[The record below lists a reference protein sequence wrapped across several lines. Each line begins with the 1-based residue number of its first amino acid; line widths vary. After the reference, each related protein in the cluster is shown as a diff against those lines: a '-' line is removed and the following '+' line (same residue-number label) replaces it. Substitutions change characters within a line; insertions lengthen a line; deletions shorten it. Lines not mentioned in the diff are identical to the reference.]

1 MTRIFGIR
9 HHGPGSALSL
19 RAALHAYAPD
29 CVLIEGPPEAD
40 ALLALI
46 ADSAYQPPLALL
58 LSRTDKPSDAM
69 FYPFAEFSPE
79 WGAIQYA
86 LAHALPVRFCDWPA
100 AAALAYRASKGKSE
114 SADVESLDEAI
125 DAETGES
132 ETGESETGDS
142 ETGDSETEQVETDQ
156 RLDPI
161 AQLAK
166 AAGESDPE
174 AWWDSLIEQQPN
186 DLAVFEAISEAMAA
200 GRAAFPKL
208 DNRNDLREAWMRQAV
223 RDAVKSGAQKIAV
236 VCGAFHAPALSE
248 SVSAKSDTP
257 LLATVKA
264 LAKSIKLDVAWVPWS
279 QSRLSLASA
288 YGAGMPAPA
297 WYADIFAA
305 RGRAHV
311 RFLARAAACLR
322 SADLDASSASVI
334 EAVRLSETLAALRER
349 CLPGLSEVRE
359 AAIAVLARGD
369 ALRYNLIAKALEIA
383 ERFGAVAENAP
394 SLPLRRDFEARLK
407 TLRLKRTDESKLLDL
422 DLREANGLARSVFFH
437 QCQLL
442 GLAFANREGDQ
453 AASGGSFHEYW
464 RLKFV
469 PEDELKLIEAS
480 QLGAS
485 VLEAATQAVLTEISR
500 CELTELTTRL
510 RTANDAELAPAIP
523 ALLHAISDGSSGADA
538 MLLLSALPALLTLHR
553 FGSVRGFAP
562 ERIAP
567 IIEVMLARMSV
578 GLTLSARGINSESSE
593 ALIKNL
599 MLLHPMVEVSQRAD
613 WQAAF
618 AQAVLGLQ
626 HEAGNSGGASV
637 HPMLRGFAARFAFE
651 QSDGD
656 AAKFAHTA
664 RLALSPVVTPA
675 DASDW
680 VLGALKGPVVILQ
693 HGELLSVIDGWV
705 SGLVKEDFVV
715 LLPALRRAFSEF
727 DSNERRLIAQKVAS
741 GQCISAAKAIAAAS
755 PFDAA
760 RVELVLPTIL
770 ELIL

>member
-19 RAALHAYAPD
+19 RAALQDYAPD

-40 ALLALI
+40 ALLALV
-46 ADSAYQPPLALL
+46 ADTAYQPPLALL
-58 LSRTDKPSDAM
+58 LSRTDKPSDAV

-79 WGAIQYA
+79 WSAIQYA
-86 LAHALPVRFCDWPA
+86 LAHAVPVRFCDWPA
-100 AAALAYRASKGKSE
+100 AASLAYSAAHMKSE
-114 SADVESLDEAI
+114 TSNGDPI
-125 DAETGES
+125 DAESDANETEFAVS
-132 ETGESETGDS
+132 ETDE
-142 ETGDSETEQVETDQ
+142 

-200 GRAAFPKL
+200 GRAAHPKA
-208 DNRNDLREAWMRQAV
+208 DERNALREAWMRQTV
-223 RDAVKSGAQKIAV
+223 RDAAKSGAKKIAV
-236 VCGAFHAPALSE
+236 VCGAFHAPALIE
-248 SVSAKSDTP
+248 VVSVKADAP

-297 WYADIFAA
+297 WYADIFSS
-305 RGRAHV
+305 RERAHV
-311 RFLARAAACLR
+311 RFLARAANCLR

-334 EAVRLSETLAALRER
+334 EAVRLSETLAALRGR
-349 CLPGLSEVRE
+349 CLPGLAEVRE
-359 AAIAVLARGD
+359 AAVAVLARGD
-369 ALRYNLIAKALEIA
+369 ALRYNLIAGALEIA
-383 ERFGAVAENAP
+383 ERFGGVAENAP

-407 TLRLKRTDESKLLDL
+407 SLRLKRTEESKLLDL

-442 GLAFANREGDQ
+442 GLAFAAPEGDQ
-453 AASGGSFHEYW
+453 VSSGGSFHEYW

-485 VLEAATQAVLTEISR
+485 VLEAATQSVLKGLTTCELA
-500 CELTELTTRL
+500 ELTEKL
-510 RTANDAELAPAIP
+510 RAAIDAELAPAVP
-523 ALLHAISDGSSGADA
+523 ALLQAISDCSSGGDA
-538 MLLLSALPALLTLHR
+538 MLLLAALPPLLSLHR

-567 IIEVMLARMSV
+567 VIEVMLERVSV

-599 MLLHPMVEVSQRAD
+599 QRLRPGVAVSQRAD
-613 WQAAF
+613 WQLAF
-618 AQAVLGLQ
+618 AQALLGLQ
-626 HEAGNSGGASV
+626 QDSV

-656 AAKFAHTA
+656 AASFAHTA

-680 VLGALKGPVVILQ
+680 ILGALKGPVVILQ
-693 HGELLSVIDGWV
+693 HGELLGVIDGWV
-705 SGLVKEDFVV
+705 SGLVEEDFVA

-727 DSNERRLIAQKVAS
+727 DSNERRVIAQKVAS
-741 GQCISAAKAIAAAS
+741 GQCGASTKGISAASA
-755 PFDAA
+755 FDPT
-760 RVELVLPTIL
+760 RVALVLPTIL

>member
-1 MTRIFGIR
+1 MTRVFGIR

-19 RAALHAYAPD
+19 RAALQDYAPD

-40 ALLALI
+40 ALLGLI
-46 ADSAYQPPLALL
+46 ADTAYQPPLALL
-58 LSRTDKPSDAM
+58 LSRTDKPSDAV
-69 FYPFAEFSPE
+69 FYPFVEFSPE
-79 WGAIQYA
+79 WCAIQYA
-86 LAHALPVRFCDWPA
+86 LAQSIPVRFCDWPA
-100 AAALAYRASKGKSE
+100 AAALAYSAAKDK
-114 SADVESLDEAI
+114 SADADPEADAI
-125 DAETGES
+125 DAQAEDCETQS
-132 ETGESETGDS
+132 EENWP
-142 ETGDSETEQVETDQ
+142 

-186 DLAVFEAISEAMAA
+186 DLAVFEAINEAMAA
-200 GRAAFPKL
+200 GRTAHSKV
-208 DNRNDLREAWMRQAV
+208 DDRNALREAWMRQAI

-236 VCGAFHAPALSE
+236 VCGAFHAPALNE
-248 SVSAKSDTP
+248 VVNAKADAP
-257 LLATVKA
+257 LLASVKA

-297 WYADIFAA
+297 WYADIFSS
-305 RGRAHV
+305 RERAHV
-311 RFLARAAACLR
+311 RFLARAANCLR

-334 EAVRLSETLAALRER
+334 EAVRLSETLAAMRGR

-369 ALRYNLIAKALEIA
+369 VLRYELIAKALEIA

-407 TLRLKRTDESKLLDL
+407 TLRLKRTEESKLLDL

-437 QCQLL
+437 QCQQL
-442 GLAFANREGDQ
+442 GLAFAKPEGDQ
-453 AASGGSFHEYW
+453 VSSGGSFHEYW

-485 VLEAATQAVLTEISR
+485 VLDAATQTVLKEVNS
-500 CELTELTTRL
+500 CELTDLTARL
-510 RTANDAELAPAIP
+510 RIAIDAELAPAISP
-523 ALLHAISDGSSGADA
+523 LLHAIGDGSSGADA
-538 MLLLSALPALLTLHR
+538 MLLLAALPPLLTLHR

-562 ERIAP
+562 ESIAP
-567 IIEVMLARMSV
+567 IIDVMLARMSV

-593 ALIKNL
+593 AVIKNL
-599 MLLHPMVEVSQRAD
+599 QRLRPLVEVSQRSD
-613 WQAAF
+613 WQTAF

-626 HEAGNSGGASV
+626 ADTNASASASLV

-651 QSDGD
+651 QSGSDPN
-656 AAKFAHTA
+656 AFAHAA

-675 DASDW
+675 EASDW
-680 VLGALKGPVVILQ
+680 ILGALKGPVVILQ

-705 SGLVKEDFVV
+705 GGLVEEDFIA

-727 DSNERRLIAQKVAS
+727 DSNERRVIAQKIAS
-741 GQCISAAKAIAAAS
+741 VQGASAAKDLAAS
-755 PFDAA
+755 SAFDAA

-770 ELIL
+770 ELIS

>member
-1 MTRIFGIR
+1 MTRVFGIR

-19 RAALHAYAPD
+19 RAALQDYAPD

-40 ALLALI
+40 ALLALV
-46 ADSAYQPPLALL
+46 ADAAYQPPLALL
-58 LSRTDKPSDAM
+58 LSRSDKPSEAV

-86 LAHALPVRFCDWPA
+86 LLHAVPVRFCDWPA
-100 AAALAYRASKGKSE
+100 AASLAYGAANAKSE
-114 SADVESLDEAI
+114 AMDADPLDTAI
-125 DAETGES
+125 DAES
-132 ETGESETGDS
+132 VANETGLAV
-142 ETGDSETEQVETDQ
+142 TEAEV

-186 DLAVFEAISEAMAA
+186 DLSVFEAISEAMAA
-200 GRAAFPKL
+200 GRAAHPKV
-208 DNRNDLREAWMRQAV
+208 DERNALREAWMRQVV
-223 RDAVKSGAQKIAV
+223 RDAVKSGAYKIAV
-236 VCGAFHAPALSE
+236 VCGAFHAPALTE
-248 SVSAKSDTP
+248 AVSAKADAP
-257 LLATVKA
+257 LLAAVKA

-297 WYADIFAA
+297 WYADIF
-305 RGRAHV
+305 RSRERAHV
-311 RFLARAAACLR
+311 RFLARAATCLR

-334 EAVRLSETLAALRER
+334 EAVRLSETLAALRGR
-349 CLPGLSEVRE
+349 CLPGLAEVRE

-369 ALRYNLIAKALEIA
+369 ALRYNLIASALEIA
-383 ERFGAVAENAP
+383 ERFGGVAENAP

-407 TLRLKRTDESKLLDL
+407 SLRLKRTEESKLLDL
-422 DLREANGLARSVFFH
+422 DLREANGLARSVFFY

-442 GLAFANREGDQ
+442 GLAFAKPEDDQ
-453 AASGGSFHEYW
+453 VSSSGSFHEYW

-485 VLEAATQAVLTEISR
+485 VLEAATQAVLKDISS
-500 CELTELTTRL
+500 CELADLSEKL
-510 RTANDAELAPAIP
+510 RSAIDAELAPAVP
-523 ALLHAISDGSSGADA
+523 ALLHAISDCSSGSDA
-538 MLLLSALPALLTLHR
+538 MLLLAALPPLLSLHR

-567 IIEVMLARMSV
+567 VIEVMLARVSV

-599 MLLHPMVEVSQRAD
+599 QRLRPGVEVSQRAD
-613 WQAAF
+613 WQLAF
-618 AQAVLGLQ
+618 AQAVMGLSQ
-626 HEAGNSGGASV
+626 ELV

-651 QSDGD
+651 QADAD
-656 AAKFAHTA
+656 AATFAQTA
-664 RLALSPVVTPA
+664 RLALSPIVMPT

-680 VLGALKGPVVILQ
+680 ILGALKGPVVILQ
-693 HGELLSVIDGWV
+693 HGELLGVIDGWV
-705 SGLVKEDFVV
+705 SGLVEEDFIA

-727 DSNERRLIAQKVAS
+727 DSNERRVIAQKVAS
-741 GQCISAAKAIAAAS
+741 TQGATGAKALTAAS
-755 PFDAA
+755 AFDAA

>member
-1 MTRIFGIR
+1 MTRVFGIR
-9 HHGPGSALSL
+9 HHGPGSALTL
-19 RAALHAYAPD
+19 RAALQAYAPD

-40 ALLALI
+40 ALLALV

-58 LSRTDKPSDAM
+58 LSRSDKPSDAV

-86 LAHALPVRFCDWPA
+86 LAHAVSVRFCDWPA
-100 AAALAYRASKGKSE
+100 AAALAYSAEHGKSE
-114 SADVESLDEAI
+114 ATDADSLDDDAVDTELEA
-125 DAETGES
+125 
-132 ETGESETGDS
+132 GDS
-142 ETGDSETEQVETDQ
+142 ELEAIND

-166 AAGESDPE
+166 AAGVSDPE
-174 AWWDSLIEQQPN
+174 AWWDSLIEQQPD
-186 DLAVFEAISEAMAA
+186 DLAVFDAINEAIAA
-200 GRAAFPKL
+200 GRAAHPKA
-208 DNRNDLREAWMRQAV
+208 DARNDLREAWMRQSV
-223 RDAVKSGAQKIAV
+223 REAVKSGAKKIAV
-236 VCGAFHAPALSE
+236 VCGAFHAPALTE
-248 SVSAKSDTP
+248 LVSAKADAP

-297 WYADIFAA
+297 WYADIFSA
-305 RGRAHV
+305 RERAHV

-322 SADLDASSASVI
+322 AADLDASSASVI
-334 EAVRLSETLAALRER
+334 EAVRLSETLSAMRGR
-349 CLPGLSEVRE
+349 CLPGLAEVRE

-369 ALRYNLIAKALEIA
+369 GLRYNLIASALEIA
-383 ERFGAVAENAP
+383 ERFGSVAENAP

-407 TLRLKRTDESKLLDL
+407 SLRLKRTEESKLLDL

-442 GLAFANREGDQ
+442 GLAFAKPEGDQ
-453 AASGGSFHEYW
+453 VSSGGSFHEYW
-464 RLKFV
+464 RLKFA

-485 VLEAATQAVLTEISR
+485 VLAAATQAVLKAISSTELSV
-500 CELTELTTRL
+500 LTEKL
-510 RTANDAELAPAIP
+510 RIAIDAELAPAIP
-523 ALLHAISDGSSGADA
+523 ALLHAINDCSSGGDA
-538 MLLLSALPALLTLHR
+538 LMLLAALPPLLSLHR

-567 IIEVMLARMSV
+567 IIAVMLARMSV

-593 ALIKNL
+593 TLIKNL
-599 MLLHPMVEVSQRAD
+599 QRLRPGVEVSQRAE

-626 HEAGNSGGASV
+626 HEANADTAGSAV
-637 HPMLRGFAARFAFE
+637 HAMLRGFAARFAFE
-651 QSDGD
+651 QADGD
-656 AAKFAHTA
+656 AVKFAQTA
-664 RLALSPVVTPA
+664 RLALSPVESPA
-675 DASDW
+675 QASDW
-680 VLGALKGPVVILQ
+680 ILGALKGPVVILQ

-705 SGLVKEDFVV
+705 SGLVEEDFVA

-727 DSNERRLIAQKVAS
+727 DSNERRVIAQKVAS
-741 GQCISAAKAIAAAS
+741 GQGASAAKALNVAS
-755 PFDAA
+755 AFDAA
-760 RVELVLPTIL
+760 RMQLVLPTIL
-770 ELIL
+770 ELLL

>member
-1 MTRIFGIR
+1 MTRVFGIR

-19 RAALHAYAPD
+19 RAALQDYAPD

-40 ALLALI
+40 ALLPLI
-46 ADSAYQPPLALL
+46 AGSAYQPPLALL
-58 LSRTDKPSDAM
+58 LSRSDKPSDAV

-79 WGAIQYA
+79 WSAIQYA
-86 LAHALPVRFCDWPA
+86 LTHAVPVRFCDWPA
-100 AAALAYRASKGKSE
+100 AASLAYSAAHGKSQAAE
-114 SADVESLDEAI
+114 VDAD
-125 DAETGES
+125 DADLEISECENDDVAGE
-132 ETGESETGDS
+132 
-142 ETGDSETEQVETDQ
+142 

-186 DLAVFEAISEAMAA
+186 DAAIFDAISEAIAA
-200 GRAAFPKL
+200 GRAAHPKV
-208 DNRNDLREAWMRQAV
+208 DERNALREAWMRQAM
-223 RDAVKSGAQKIAV
+223 RDAVKTGASKIAV
-236 VCGAFHAPALSE
+236 VCGAFHAPALIE
-248 SVSAKSDTP
+248 GISAKADAP

-297 WYADIFAA
+297 WYADIFSS
-305 RGRAHV
+305 RERAHV
-311 RFLARAAACLR
+311 RFLARAANCLR

-334 EAVRLSETLAALRER
+334 EAVRLSETLSAMRGR
-349 CLPGLSEVRE
+349 CLPGLAEVRE

-369 ALRYNLIAKALEIA
+369 VLRYNLIASALEVA

-407 TLRLKRTDESKLLDL
+407 SLRLKRTEESKLLDL

-442 GLAFANREGDQ
+442 GLAFAKPEGDQ
-453 AASGGSFHEYW
+453 VSSGGSFHEYW

-485 VLEAATQAVLTEISR
+485 VLEAATQALLKDLSSRELADLTEK
-500 CELTELTTRL
+500 L
-510 RTANDAELAPAIP
+510 RIAIDAELAPAIP
-523 ALLHAISDGSSGADA
+523 ALLHAISDFSSGGDA
-538 MLLLSALPALLTLHR
+538 QMLLAALPPLLTLHR

-567 IIEVMLARMSV
+567 IIEIMLTRMSV
-578 GLTLSARGINSESSE
+578 GLTLSARGINSETSE
-593 ALIKNL
+593 TLIKNL
-599 MLLHPMVEVSQRAD
+599 QRLRPGVEVSQRQD
-613 WQAAF
+613 WQVAF
-618 AQAVLGLQ
+618 AQAMLGLQ
-626 HEAGNSGGASV
+626 HELA

-656 AAKFAHTA
+656 ANAFAHAA

-680 VLGALKGPVVILQ
+680 ILGALKGPVVILQ
-693 HGELLSVIDGWV
+693 HGELLGVIDGWV
-705 SGLVKEDFVV
+705 SGLVEEDFVA

-727 DSNERRLIAQKVAS
+727 DSNERRVIAQKVAS
-741 GQCISAAKAIAAAS
+741 GQGASATKALNAS
-755 PFDAA
+755 STFDAA

>member
-79 WGAIQYA
+79 WCAIQYA
-86 LAHALPVRFCDWPA
+86 LAHAVPVRFCDWPA
-100 AAALAYRASKGKSE
+100 AAALAYGAAKDKSE
-114 SADVESLDEAI
+114 AT
-125 DAETGES
+125 DAETA
-132 ETGESETGDS
+132 DHV
-142 ETGDSETEQVETDQ
+142 ETEQDEADQ

-166 AAGESDPE
+166 AAGETDPE

-200 GRAAFPKL
+200 GRAAHPKV
-208 DNRNDLREAWMRQAV
+208 DERNALREAWMRQAV

-248 SVSAKSDTP
+248 SVSAKADAP
-257 LLATVKA
+257 LLGTVKA

-297 WYADIFAA
+297 WYADIFSA
-305 RGRAHV
+305 RERAHV
-311 RFLARAAACLR
+311 RFLARAATCLR

-334 EAVRLSETLAALRER
+334 EAVRLSETLSAMRGR
-349 CLPGLSEVRE
+349 CLPGLAEVRE

-369 ALRYNLIAKALEIA
+369 ALRYELIAKALEIA

-407 TLRLKRTDESKLLDL
+407 TLRLKRTEESKLLDL

-442 GLAFANREGDQ
+442 GLAFAHPQGDQ
-453 AASGGSFHEYW
+453 VSSGGSFHEFW

-485 VLEAATQAVLTEISR
+485 VLEAATQSVLKDLST
-500 CELTELTTRL
+500 CELTELTTHL
-510 RTANDAELAPAIP
+510 RTANDAELATAIP
-523 ALLHAISDGSSGADA
+523 ALLHAISDGSAGADA
-538 MLLLSALPALLTLHR
+538 MLLLAALPALLTLHR

-593 ALIKNL
+593 VLIKNL
-599 MLLHPMVEVSQRAD
+599 MRLRPMVEVSQRAD

-626 HEAGNSGGASV
+626 PDFSRDAAGSAV

-656 AAKFAHTA
+656 ASTFAHTA
-664 RLALSPVVTPA
+664 RLALSPVIAPTE
-675 DASDW
+675 ASDW
-680 VLGALKGPVVILQ
+680 ILGALKGPVVILQ

-705 SGLVKEDFVV
+705 SGLVEEDFVA

-727 DSNERRLIAQKVAS
+727 DSNERRVIAQKVSSAQGTAS
-741 GQCISAAKAIAAAS
+741 VKAANAVSA
-755 PFDAA
+755 FDAA
-760 RVELVLPTIL
+760 RVEAVLPTIL
-770 ELIL
+770 ELIQ

>member
-1 MTRIFGIR
+1 M
-9 HHGPGSALSL
+9 
-19 RAALHAYAPD
+19 
-29 CVLIEGPPEAD
+29 
-40 ALLALI
+40 
-46 ADSAYQPPLALL
+46 
-58 LSRTDKPSDAM
+58 
-69 FYPFAEFSPE
+69 
-79 WGAIQYA
+79 
-86 LAHALPVRFCDWPA
+86 
-100 AAALAYRASKGKSE
+100 
-114 SADVESLDEAI
+114 
-125 DAETGES
+125 
-132 ETGESETGDS
+132 
-142 ETGDSETEQVETDQ
+142 
-156 RLDPI
+156 
-161 AQLAK
+161 
-166 AAGESDPE
+166 
-174 AWWDSLIEQQPN
+174 IEQQPN
-186 DLAVFEAISEAMAA
+186 DLAVFEAISEAIAV
-200 GRAAFPKL
+200 GRAAHPKV
-208 DNRNDLREAWMRQAV
+208 DERNALREAWMRQSV

-236 VCGAFHAPALSE
+236 VCGAFHAPALIE
-248 SVSAKSDTP
+248 VVSAKADAP
-257 LLATVKA
+257 QLATVKA

-297 WYADIFAA
+297 WYADIFSS
-305 RGRAHV
+305 RERAHV
-311 RFLARAAACLR
+311 RFLARAANCLR

-334 EAVRLSETLAALRER
+334 EAVRLSETLSAMRGR
-349 CLPGLSEVRE
+349 CLPGLAEVRE

-369 ALRYNLIAKALEIA
+369 ALRYNLVASALEIA

-407 TLRLKRTDESKLLDL
+407 TLRLKRTEESKLLDL

-442 GLAFANREGDQ
+442 GLVFAKPEGDQ
-453 AASGGSFHEYW
+453 VSSGGSFHEYW

-485 VLEAATQAVLTEISR
+485 VLEAATQAVLKEIGASELS
-500 CELTELTTRL
+500 ELTERL
-510 RTANDAELAPAIP
+510 RTAIDAELAPAVP
-523 ALLHAISDGSSGADA
+523 ALLHAISDCSSGSDA
-538 MLLLSALPALLTLHR
+538 MLLLAALPPLLTLHR

-567 IIEVMLARMSV
+567 VIDVMLARMSV

-593 ALIKNL
+593 TLIKNL
-599 MLLHPMVEVSQRAD
+599 QRLRPGVEVSQRKD
-613 WQAAF
+613 WQGAF

-626 HEAGNSGGASV
+626 HEASSDVGSSV

-651 QSDGD
+651 QADGE
-656 AAKFAHTA
+656 AAKFAQTA
-664 RLALSPVVTPA
+664 RLALSPVVSPS

-680 VLGALKGPVVILQ
+680 ILGALKGPVVILQ

-705 SGLVKEDFVV
+705 SALVEEDFVA

-727 DSNERRLIAQKVAS
+727 DSNERRVIAQKVAS
-741 GQCISAAKAIAAAS
+741 GQGASAAKALSAAS
-755 PFDAA
+755 AFDAA

>member
-19 RAALHAYAPD
+19 RTALADYAPD

-40 ALLALI
+40 ALLPLV
-46 ADSAYQPPLALL
+46 ADSAYQPPLAIL
-58 LSRTDKPSDAM
+58 LSRSDKPSDAV

-79 WGAIQYA
+79 WCAIQFA
-86 LAHALPVRFCDWPA
+86 LAHAVPVRFCDWPA
-100 AAALAYRASKGKSE
+100 AAALAYAAQASTEAHSE
-114 SADVESLDEAI
+114 STAA
-125 DAETGES
+125 DAELENS
-132 ETGESETGDS
+132 ECDS
-142 ETGDSETEQVETDQ
+142 DELADA

-161 AQLAK
+161 AQLAS
-166 AAGESDPE
+166 AAGEADPE

-186 DLAVFEAISEAMAA
+186 DLAVFDAINEAMAA
-200 GRAAFPKL
+200 GRAAHPDVLFLRQTSAHKSPP
-208 DNRNDLREAWMRQAV
+208 RNALREACMRQAV
-223 RDAVKSGAQKIAV
+223 RDEVKLGARKIAV
-236 VCGAFHAPALSE
+236 VCGAFHAPALTD
-248 SVSAKSDTP
+248 VVNAKADAP
-257 LLATVKA
+257 LLLAVKT

-305 RGRAHV
+305 RSRAHV

-322 SADLDASSASVI
+322 AADLDASSASVI
-334 EAVRLSETLAALRER
+334 EAVRLSETLSAMRGR
-349 CLPGLSEVRE
+349 RLPGLAEVRE
-359 AAIAVLARGD
+359 ATITVLARGD
-369 ALRYNLIAKALEIA
+369 ELRYSLIASELEIA
-383 ERFGAVAENAP
+383 ERFGTVSENAP

-407 TLRLKRTDESKLLDL
+407 SLRLKRTDESKLLDL

-442 GLAFANREGDQ
+442 GLAFAKPEGDQ
-453 AASGGSFHEYW
+453 VRSGGSFHEYW

-480 QLGAS
+480 ALGAS
-485 VLEAATQAVLTEISR
+485 VLDAATQTVLDALSACELADLTEK
-500 CELTELTTRL
+500 L
-510 RTANDAELAPAIP
+510 RVATDAELAAAVP
-523 ALLHAISDGSSGADA
+523 ALLRAISESSAGSDA
-538 MLLLSALPALLTLHR
+538 MLLLAALPPLLTLHR

-599 MLLHPMVEVSQRAD
+599 QRLRPMVEVSQRAD
-613 WQAAF
+613 WQTAF

-626 HEAGNSGGASV
+626 HDASRDTAGSAV

-656 AAKFAHTA
+656 AATFANTA

-675 DASDW
+675 AASDW
-680 VLGALKGPVVILQ
+680 ILGALNGPVVILQ

-705 SGLVKEDFVV
+705 SGLVEEDFIA

-727 DSNERRLIAQKVAS
+727 DSNERRVIAQKVSS
-741 GQCISAAKAIAAAS
+741 GQGVSAAKALSATSA
-755 PFDAA
+755 FDTA

>member
-1 MTRIFGIR
+1 MTRVFGIR

-19 RAALHAYAPD
+19 CAALLDYAPD
-29 CVLIEGPPEAD
+29 CILIEGPPEAD
-40 ALLALI
+40 ALLALV

-58 LSRTDKPSDAM
+58 LSRADKPSEAV

-79 WGAIQYA
+79 WQAVKYA
-86 LAHALPVRFCDWPA
+86 LANSVSVRFCDWPA
-100 AAALAYRASKGKSE
+100 AAALAYNAAHGKPE
-114 SADVESLDEAI
+114 TTDADSVDDVI
-125 DAETGES
+125 DAELEPPES
-132 ETGESETGDS
+132 EHDDFADE
-142 ETGDSETEQVETDQ
+142 

-174 AWWDSLIEQQPN
+174 TWWDSLIEQQPN
-186 DLAVFEAISEAMAA
+186 DLAVFDAICEAMAA
-200 GRAAFPKL
+200 GRAAHHKP
-208 DNRNDLREAWMRQAV
+208 DARNALREAWMRQAV
-223 RDAVKSGAQKIAV
+223 RDAAKSGACSIAV
-236 VCGAFHAPALSE
+236 VCGAFHAPALTE
-248 SVSAKSDTP
+248 AISAKADAP
-257 LLATVKA
+257 LLARVKT

-297 WYADIFAA
+297 WYADIFSS
-305 RGRAHV
+305 RERAHV

-322 SADLDASSASVI
+322 GADLDASSASVI
-334 EAVRLSETLAALRER
+334 EAVRLCETLSALRGR
-349 CLPGLSEVRE
+349 CLPGLAEARE

-369 ALRYNLIAKALEIA
+369 ALRYNLIASALEIA
-383 ERFGAVAENAP
+383 ERFGSVAENAP

-407 TLRLKRTDESKLLDL
+407 SLRLKRTDESKLLDL

-442 GLAFANREGDQ
+442 GLAFAKPEGDQ
-453 AASGGSFHEYW
+453 VSSGGSFHEYW

-485 VLEAATQAVLTEISR
+485 VLEAATQAVLHELSTRELAD
-500 CELTELTTRL
+500 LTEKL
-510 RTANDAELAPAIP
+510 RIATDAELAPAIP
-523 ALLHAISDGSSGADA
+523 ALLHAISDCSSGGDA
-538 MLLLSALPALLTLHR
+538 VMLLAALPPLLTLHR

-593 ALIKNL
+593 TLIKNL
-599 MLLHPMVEVSQRAD
+599 QRLRPGIEVSQNTH
-613 WQAAF
+613 WQTAF
-618 AQAVLGLQ
+618 AQALLGLQ
-626 HEAGNSGGASV
+626 HEAGSDVGSSV

-651 QSDGD
+651 QADGD
-656 AAKFAHTA
+656 AVKFAHTA
-664 RLALSPVVTPA
+664 RLALSPVVSPSES
-675 DASDW
+675 SDW
-680 VLGALKGPVVILQ
+680 ILGALKGPVVILQ
-693 HGELLSVIDGWV
+693 HGELLGVIDGWV
-705 SGLVKEDFVV
+705 SGLVEEDFVA

-727 DSNERRLIAQKVAS
+727 DSNERRVIAQKVAS
-741 GQCISAAKAIAAAS
+741 GQSASAAVGLNAAS
-755 PFDAA
+755 AFDAS

>member
-1 MTRIFGIR
+1 MIRVFGIR

-19 RAALHAYAPD
+19 RTALHEYAPD

-40 ALLALI
+40 ALLPLI
-46 ADSAYQPPLALL
+46 SDVAYQPPLALL
-58 LSRTDKPSDAM
+58 LSRTDNPSEAM

-79 WGAIQYA
+79 WNAIQYA
-86 LAHALPVRFCDWPA
+86 LAHAVPVRFCDWPA
-100 AAALAYRASKGKSE
+100 AAALAYRAGKGKSE
-114 SADVESLDEAI
+114 ATDADALDEV
-125 DAETGES
+125 DAEQEES
-132 ETGESETGDS
+132 E
-142 ETGDSETEQVETDQ
+142 Q

-174 AWWDSLIEQQPN
+174 VWWDSLIEQQAN
-186 DLAVFEAISEAMAA
+186 DLAVFDAISEAMAA
-200 GRAAFPKL
+200 GRTAHPKI
-208 DNRNDLREAWMRQAV
+208 DARNDLREAWMRQAV

-236 VCGAFHAPALSE
+236 VCGAFHAPALIDV
-248 SVSAKSDTP
+248 VSAKSDAP
-257 LLATVKA
+257 LLATVKL

-297 WYADIFAA
+297 WYADIFSA
-305 RGRAHV
+305 RERAHV

-322 SADLDASSASVI
+322 GADLDASSASVI
-334 EAVRLSETLAALRER
+334 EAVRLSETLSAMRGR
-349 CLPGLSEVRE
+349 CLPGLAEVRE
-359 AAIAVLARGD
+359 AAISVLARGD
-369 ALRYNLIAKALEIA
+369 ELRYHLIASALEIA

-407 TLRLKRTDESKLLDL
+407 TLRLKRTDESKQLDL

-442 GLAFANREGDQ
+442 GLAFARPEGNQ
-453 AASGGSFHEYW
+453 VSSGGSFHEYW

-485 VLEAATQAVLTEISR
+485 VVEAAAQAVLKEMSS
-500 CELTELTTRL
+500 CDLTELTSRL
-510 RTANDAELAPAIP
+510 RIANDAELSAAIP
-523 ALLHAISDGSSGADA
+523 ALLHAIGDRSAGADA
-538 MLLLSALPALLTLHR
+538 MLLLAALPALLTLHR

-599 MLLHPMVEVSQRAD
+599 QRLRPMVEVSQRAD
-613 WQAAF
+613 WQTAF

-626 HEAGNSGGASV
+626 HDASRDSAGSAV

-656 AAKFAHTA
+656 ANPFAHTA
-664 RLALSPVVTPA
+664 RLALSPVVAPTE
-675 DASDW
+675 ASDW
-680 VLGALKGPVVILQ
+680 ILGALKGPVVILQ
-693 HGELLSVIDGWV
+693 HGELLGVIDGWV
-705 SGLVKEDFVV
+705 SGLVEEDFVA

-727 DSNERRLIAQKVAS
+727 DSNERRVIAQKVAS
-741 GQCISAAKAIAAAS
+741 GQGASAAKTIAAAS
-755 PFDAA
+755 AFDAA
-760 RVELVLPTIL
+760 RVALVLPTIL
-770 ELIL
+770 ELIQ